1 MCFCKFVFLFLNLC
15 VLGCPKTS
23 VFLVFEVSMYNSLFL
38 SLSLSISLSVTL
50 THSLALYPPPCT
62 YIQYLNVCGQAAR
75 ETLFLK
81 SSFSRTMRVG
91 KAKGDSIMIDQDSAI
106 PSQIGVNAC
115 GCGCRCGC
123 AGEGGTF
130 ISCVSYLTK
139 REIGTRTHSLTHTN
153 TQTYIVDIHK
163 KEFARAF
170 LGSQVIITPEK
181 L

>member
-1 MCFCKFVFLFLNLC
+1 MC
-15 VLGCPKTS
+15 VLGFPKST

-91 KAKGDSIMIDQDSAI
+91 KAKGDSIMIDQASDIAN

-115 GCGCRCGC
+115 GCGCKCGC
-123 AGEGGTF
+123 AGEGGTL

-139 REIGTRTHSLTHTN
+139 REIHTHTHALSH
-153 TQTYIVDIHK
+153 THK
-163 KEFARAF
+163 HK
-170 LGSQVIITPEK
+170 
-181 L
+181 